1 MSKILESVV
10 IKKKNTEAMLIDF
23 RSDVETGKLMKEI
36 SAIIDSPTSFRMR
49 YLKTIENIINNG
61 NDMIVILKIN
71 N

>member
-1 MSKILESVV
+1 MSKIVESVV

-23 RSDVETGKLMKEI
+23 KSDVETGKLMKEI
-36 SAIIDSPTSFRMR
+36 SAIIDSPTSFQMR